1 LFWAKETDLP
11 ALVTI
16 ISVPNSLNSSHRA
29 FISRLALTPV
39 NLAWSGFFISCSR
52 SKEQGQ
58 FWFDFLLFW
67 ILLLSFREKEMP
79 TYLD

>member
-52 SKEQGQ
+52 SKEERRTTIWVR
-58 FWFDFLLFW
+58 FSPFFLD
-67 ILLLSFREKEMP
+67 IIP
-79 TYLD
+79 VV